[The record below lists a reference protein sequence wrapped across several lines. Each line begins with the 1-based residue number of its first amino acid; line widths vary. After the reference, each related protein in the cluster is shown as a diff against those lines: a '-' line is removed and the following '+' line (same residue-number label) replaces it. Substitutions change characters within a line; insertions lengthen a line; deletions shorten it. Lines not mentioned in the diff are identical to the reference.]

1 MSTDKLPPV
10 HKSLLGKKKNNAIKI
25 EMPDQLPQSVIDHIK
40 IFVFFVGHERSGH
53 YIVASLMDS
62 HPHMVVS
69 HEYDLF
75 MKLSLGSIAPSNTA
89 IFNALWQSTKQS
101 TLINGSRAKHT
112 NYKGYTLFVD
122 GLY

>member
-1 MSTDKLPPV
+1 MSTDKPPSV
-10 HKSLLGKKKNNAIKI
+10 HESLLGEKKNNTVKI

-40 IFVFFVGHERSGH
+40 TFVFFVGHARSGH
-53 YIVASLMDS
+53 IIVASLMDS
-62 HPHMVVS
+62 HPHMVIS

-75 MKLSLGSIAPSNTA
+75 TKLSLGSIAPSNTA
-89 IFNALWQSTKQS
+89 IFNALWQNTKQS

-122 GLY
+122 SLY